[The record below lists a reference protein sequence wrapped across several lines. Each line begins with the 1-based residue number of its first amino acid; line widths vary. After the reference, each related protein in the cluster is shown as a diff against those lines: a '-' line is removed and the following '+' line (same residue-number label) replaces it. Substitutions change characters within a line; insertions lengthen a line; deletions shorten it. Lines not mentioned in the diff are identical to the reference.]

1 MTQEYEPIKLNESTP
16 EPREDGIYL
25 LTITFK
31 PETKTMPLF
40 KDGNEYLG
48 ADSSYSWEELV
59 KELSTADEATIQS
72 LADHDAQIRAE
83 ASCDIKDSEITVF
96 AQEMFKEMEKYG
108 FFACGFTDREE
119 AYENAFEDSENG
131 LYGYDAVEAGIKA
144 VNQLRETPKEE

>member
-72 LADHDAQIRAE
+72 LADHDAQIRADALRLTDKE
-83 ASCDIKDSEITVF
+83 ARAALDMWNDIIADSDDGIVGMQKAFTEIAEF
-96 AQEMFKEMEKYG
+96 RGKQE
-108 FFACGFTDREE
+108 
-119 AYENAFEDSENG
+119 S
-131 LYGYDAVEAGIKA
+131 
-144 VNQLRETPKEE
+144 